1 MISSKILIPLVTFIA
16 CVIALIVGTNL
27 AMDSGQTM
35 TYVSLITIVI
45 VLLTFAREYW
55 WIALFI
61 AIGFGGFVYFGFKIY
76 AHEALL
82 AIAIAGLVPSVALQ
96 PVSEFAASRPK
107 LPWFFFAALAYLI
120 FQIFYSIAINDPR
133 GFIEI
138 GNIGR
143 AYMNGIWPLMFV
155 FLFRYYGNSRHLPL
169 AIYLLQVVYLWRAL
183 LTLSSIYFPTAMM
196 LPGINFVLPGN
207 AANGG
212 GLDDLRFSGH
222 SIILLACAI
231 LLGRPALPTRALL
244 FALIGFAVFCQM
256 MSGGRA
262 LLVASIVVILAAL
275 AVARMWKI
283 IFLAGG
289 ATVLL
294 VAFLNIFPDSISVL
308 DKRMQRAVSILIFDT
323 QATEAGFYAVG
334 SDIWH
339 EQLADTGFRRWT
351 SSPRTFLIG
360 TGIRPW
366 DETILRETNWT
377 EKFHALIEGAANTGN
392 YESGLWTILAPAGLV
407 CFILYGLTLGSF
419 VAPNLRLSMSG
430 TLNGMPLTIAFL
442 GSYPAFE
449 WLLLSPRAGGYPA
462 IELILACTAFYYFRD
477 HGTYPEAVRISSDEG
492 SPYTDS
498 LT

>member
-1 MISSKILIPLVTFIA
+1 MISSKILVPLVTFLA

-35 TYVSLITIVI
+35 TYVGLTVI
-45 VLLTFAREYW
+45 ILVLLVFAREYW

-61 AIGFGGFVYFGFKIY
+61 AIGFGGFLYFGFKIY
-76 AHEALL
+76 AHEALFT
-82 AIAIAGLVPSVALQ
+82 IAIAGLVPSIALK
-96 PVSEFAASRPK
+96 PFSEFAGNRPK
-107 LPWFFFAALAYLI
+107 LHWFFFATLSYLV
-120 FQIFYSIAINDPR
+120 FQIFYSIAVNDPR

-143 AYMNGIWPLMFV
+143 AYMNGIWPLLFV
-155 FLFRYYGNSRHLPL
+155 LFFRYYGNSSYLPF
-169 AIYLLQVVYLWRAL
+169 AIYLLQSVYLWRAL
-183 LTLSSIYFPTAMM
+183 LTLSTMYFPAAMV

-222 SIILLACAI
+222 GIIMLACAI
-231 LLGRPALPTRALL
+231 LLSRPTLHIRALQ
-244 FALIGFAVFCQM
+244 FALIGLAIFCQM
-256 MSGGRA
+256 TSGGRA
-262 LLVASIVVILAAL
+262 LLVASIAAMLATLVI
-275 AVARMWKI
+275 ARKWKT
-283 IFLAGG
+283 IFLATG
-289 ATVLL
+289 AVVLL
-294 VAFLNIFPDSISVL
+294 VALLNIFPDSISVL

-323 QATEAGFYAVG
+323 QATEAGYYAVG
-334 SDIWH
+334 SDTWH

-366 DETILRETNWT
+366 DETVLRETNWT

-419 VAPNLRLSMSG
+419 VAPNFRLSMSG
-430 TLNGMPLTIAFL
+430 TLRGMPLTIAFL

-477 HGTYPEAVRISSDEG
+477 HGTSSDAIRISSDEE
-492 SPYTDS
+492 SPYTES
-498 LT
+498 LA